1 MQVVKRTLAEEQSI
15 LGGIKA
21 QRAYPAALRMNQGPN
36 RKEGPTAFAEKRAP
50 NWVPPVPLAKL

>member
-1 MQVVKRTLAEEQSI
+1 MEGDADA
-15 LGGIKA
+15 IKA
-21 QRAYPAALRMNQGPN
+21 QKAYPAALRMNQGPN